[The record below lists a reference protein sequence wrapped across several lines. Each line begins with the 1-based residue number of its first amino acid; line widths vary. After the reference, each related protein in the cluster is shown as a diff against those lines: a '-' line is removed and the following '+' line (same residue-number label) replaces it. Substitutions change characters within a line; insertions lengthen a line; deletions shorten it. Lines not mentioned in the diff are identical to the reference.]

1 MAKLNERQRLWL
13 TIGASVLLT
22 GGITALVFMD
32 RKEIEEIQAEVEALD
47 GRIASADV
55 EIRRTKD
62 REDEVIVF
70 RAVRDRELEILPR
83 HQEIAD
89 FHANLTMFLTQAGAR
104 FTKLPDNA
112 PKESELARGVY
123 VTPNTLE
130 FEADAASLLRLV
142 NMIEIDPRLVAV
154 KGLKVKAGVRP
165 KDSDEATVHKGVLSV
180 ETYYYNPPANAAAAV
195 AIQNEAERREDG
207 VVAQRIAA
215 FQPEK
220 RDSYT
225 LRPATSRRDPFVD
238 VRREVIE
245 EDPEAVKARFKREE
259 EVVLDVEKRLDDVRE
274 KVEQEKAFVLD
285 HRIFEADRIAREIDG
300 QVNELRVRLASS
312 SQMKSVTFPDL
323 LARADKIRTV
333 MENLAATRKELPREL
348 RVTASVA
355 KDTRDQ
361 VDVAFH
367 KGDYAEVN
375 SLSVAWESFVRG
387 KDIEPAAAPILEEI
401 KGYRRRARVLSEFH
415 AKTLHVTAVMV
426 NPEPTTSAALVS
438 GRVFRFGDLVD
449 GKDIKIVG
457 IRREG
462 VEFEYLGERVFVPRE
477 EAGAADR
484 TGASRSK
491 HVDASAKV
499 APK

>member
-1 MAKLNERQRLWL
+1 MAKLNERQRLLL

-22 GGITALVFMD
+22 GGIGALVYAD
-32 RKEIEEIQAEVEALD
+32 RQEIDAVQAEVESLD
-47 GRIASADV
+47 ARIASADL
-55 EIRRTKD
+55 EIRRTRE

-89 FHANLTMFLTQAGAR
+89 FHVNLTTFLTQAGAR
-104 FTKLPDNA
+104 FAKLPDNA

-154 KGLKVKAGVRP
+154 KGLKVKSGARER
-165 KDSDEATVHKGVLSV
+165 DSDEAPVHKGVLAV

-195 AIQNEAERREDG
+195 AIANEAERREEG

-245 EDPEAVKARFKREE
+245 EDPEIVKARFKNEE
-259 EVVLDVEKRLDDVRE
+259 GVVLDLEKRLDEVRE

-285 HRIFEADRIAREIDG
+285 HRIFEADRICREIDG
-300 QVNELRVRLASS
+300 LVNELRVRLATAAT
-312 SQMKSVTFPDL
+312 MKNVTFPEL
-323 LARADKIRTV
+323 LGRGDKVRTV
-333 MENLAATRKELPREL
+333 MESLAATRKDLPREL

-361 VDVAFH
+361 VDLAFR

-375 SLSVAWESFVRG
+375 SLSVAWEAFVRG
-387 KDIEPAAAPILEEI
+387 KEIDPAAVPVLEEV
-401 KGYRRRARVLSEFH
+401 KAYRRRSRTLSEFH
-415 AKTLHVTAVMV
+415 AKTFHVTAVMV

-438 GRVFRFGDLVD
+438 GKVFRHGDLVD
-449 GKDIKIVG
+449 GKDVRIVG
-457 IRREG
+457 IRRDG
-462 VEFEYLGERVFVPRE
+462 VEFEYQGERVFVARE
-477 EAGAADR
+477 DASAVDRSVGAR
-484 TGASRSK
+484 GAK
-491 HVDASAKV
+491 VDASATV
-499 APK
+499 DPK

>member
-22 GGITALVFMD
+22 GGIGALVYMD
-32 RKEIEEIQAEVEALD
+32 RKEIEEIQADVEALD
-47 GRIASADV
+47 ARIASADV

-89 FHANLTMFLTQAGAR
+89 FHANLTTFLTQAGAR

-112 PKESELARGVY
+112 PKESELARGVF

-154 KGLKVKAGVRP
+154 KGLKVKAGSRS
-165 KDSDEATVHKGVLSV
+165 KDSDEAPVHKGVLSV

-195 AIQNEAERREDG
+195 SISNEAERREEG
-207 VVAQRIAA
+207 PLAQRITA

-245 EDPEAVKARFKREE
+245 EDPEVVKARFKKEE
-259 EVVLDVEKRLDDVRE
+259 DVVLDLEKRLDEVRE

-285 HRIFEADRIAREIDG
+285 HRIFEADRISREIDG
-300 QVNELRVRLASS
+300 FVNELRVRLAST
-312 SQMKSVTFPDL
+312 SQMKNVTFPDL
-323 LARADKIRTV
+323 LTRADKVRTV
-333 MENLAATRKELPREL
+333 METLAAGRKDLPREL

-355 KDTRDQ
+355 KDTLEQIDL
-361 VDVAFH
+361 AFR

-387 KDIEPAAAPILEEI
+387 KEIEPAATPILEEI
-401 KGYRRRARVLSEFH
+401 KGYRRRARILSEFH

-438 GRVFRFGDLVD
+438 GKVFRHGDLVD
-449 GKDIKIVG
+449 GKDIRIVG

-462 VEFEYLGERVFVPRE
+462 VEFEYFGERVFVPRLD
-477 EAGAADR
+477 ATAGDAAGGAA
-484 TGASRSK
+484 K
-491 HVDASAKV
+491 KIDASATV